1 MTILKAAEIF
11 ATVSKDVNE
20 IASHIYNDL
29 DHIKVE
35 LYDIINRPNKSERIA
50 SISIYNSISNVDF
63 SYFYALHDIFSENN
77 IRRFIMES
85 NFKKLKLLSYEVP
98 QSASRTVIGHNIDI
112 TFPIE
117 LIKSLPPKLVDS
129 GLLLENI
136 DNPSEGR
143 LILMDKSF
151 LEEDLEFF
159 KIFNPELFGNLELNK
174 LNFNHNYSTSI
185 SKYKLG
191 H

>member
-20 IASHIYNDL
+20 IASHVYNDL

-35 LYDIINRPNKSERIA
+35 LYDMINRPNRSERIA
-50 SISIYNSISNVDF
+50 SISMYNAIPIVAD
-63 SYFYALHDIFSENN
+63 SYFYDLHNIFWENN
-77 IRRFIMES
+77 IPRFIMES

-112 TFPIE
+112 TFPID
-117 LIKSLPPKLVDS
+117 LVKSMPSKLVDS

-143 LILMDKSF
+143 LILMNESF

>member
-1 MTILKAAEIF
+1 MILKAAELF
-11 ATVSKDVNE
+11 ATVNRDIHK

-50 SISIYNSISNVDF
+50 SISIYNSISNVDS
-63 SYFYALHDIFSENN
+63 SYFYTLHNIFSKNSTH
-77 IRRFIMES
+77 RFITES

-98 QSASRTVIGHNIDI
+98 QSIHRTVIGHNIDI

-143 LILMDKSF
+143 LILMDESF

>member
-1 MTILKAAEIF
+1 MILKAAEIF
-11 ATVSKDVNE
+11 ATINIRVNE
-20 IASHIYNDL
+20 IASHVFNDL

-35 LYDIINRPNKSERIA
+35 LYDMINGPNPSERIA
-50 SISIYNSISNVDF
+50 SISMYNAIPKVGD
-63 SYFYALHDIFSENN
+63 SYFYDLHNIFSENN
-77 IRRFIMES
+77 IPRFIMES

>member
-1 MTILKAAEIF
+1 MILKAAEIF
-11 ATVSKDVNE
+11 ATVNRDIHE
-20 IASHIYNDL
+20 IASHVYNDL
-29 DHIKVE
+29 DHIKVK
-35 LYDIINRPNKSERIA
+35 LYDMINRPNKSERIA
-50 SISIYNSISNVDF
+50 SISMYNAIPKVQD
-63 SYFYALHDIFSENN
+63 SYFYDLHNIFSENN
-77 IRRFIMES
+77 IHRFIMES
-85 NFKKLKLLSYEVP
+85 DFKKLKLLSYEVP
-98 QSASRTVIGHNIDI
+98 QSIHRPVIGHNLDI
-112 TFPIE
+112 TFPIN
-117 LIKSLPPKLVDS
+117 LIKSMPSKLVDS

-143 LILMDKSF
+143 LILMNESF

>member
-1 MTILKAAEIF
+1 MILKAAEIF
-11 ATVSKDVNE
+11 ATVNRNIHE

-35 LYDIINRPNKSERIA
+35 LYDMINGPNRSERIA
-50 SISIYNSISNVDF
+50 SISMYDAIPKVGD
-63 SYFYALHDIFSENN
+63 SYFYDLHNIFSENN
-77 IRRFIMES
+77 IPQFIMES

-98 QSASRTVIGHNIDI
+98 QSASRTVIGHNLDI
-112 TFPIE
+112 TFPID
-117 LIKSLPPKLVDS
+117 LIKSMPSKLVDS

-136 DNPSEGR
+136 DDPSEGR

-174 LNFNHNYSTSI
+174 LNFNHTYSNSTSQ
-185 SKYKLG
+185 YKLG
-191 H
+191 RG

>member
-1 MTILKAAEIF
+1 MILKAAELF
-11 ATVSKDVNE
+11 ATVNRDIHK

-112 TFPIE
+112 TFPINLVKE
-117 LIKSLPPKLVDS
+117 IPPKVIDS
-129 GLLLENI
+129 GLLLADVNHPLEC
-136 DNPSEGR
+136 R
-143 LILMDKSF
+143 FILMDKSF
-151 LEEDLEFF
+151 LNEDLEFF
-159 KIFNPELFGNLELNK
+159 KEFNPELFGNLELNK

-191 H
+191 HR

>member
-11 ATVSKDVNE
+11 ATVNRDIHE
-20 IASHIYNDL
+20 IASHVYNDL

-35 LYDIINRPNKSERIA
+35 LYDMINRPNRSERIA

-63 SYFYALHDIFSENN
+63 SYFYDLNNIFSKNSTH
-77 IRRFIMES
+77 RFIIES

-112 TFPIE
+112 TFPID
-117 LIKSLPPKLVDS
+117 LIKSMPSKLVDS

-143 LILMDKSF
+143 LILMNESF